1 MKLRQLATLTL
12 VPAAVAAAPAT
23 AAAPT
28 IKLDL
33 KGADSV
39 KRIRGCAEKSAH
51 SYSYFRAG
59 KRIAFSGRISPAPRR
74 GAAIKIKLKKCVN
87 GRNFNT
93 RKTFTVRAGAG
104 GRFSGG
110 LASPGRGIYWL
121 RAYYGGANSSK
132 EQLRVT

>member
-1 MKLRQLATLTL
+1 MRRPRLAGL
-12 VPAAVAAAPAT
+12 VLMSALVAVAPASAAAPVV
-23 AAAPT
+23 
-28 IKLDL
+28 KLSL
-33 KGADSV
+33 KGADAV
-39 KRIRGCAEKSAH
+39 KQIRACGEKSTH
-51 SYSYFRAG
+51 HYSYYRAG
-59 KRIAFSGRISPAPRR
+59 GRVRFTGRISPAPRR
-74 GAAIKIKLKKCVN
+74 GVSIKLKLKKCVN